1 MEAIAE
7 IDTGRR
13 IDTARNHTA
22 THLLHR
28 ALRAVLGGHVEQA
41 GSLVGPDRLR
51 FDFTHIAAV
60 TEKQLKQ
67 VEDLVNWKILEGLEV
82 ETIVTDIDSA
92 RNMGA
97 TALFGEKY
105 GDTVRVVK
113 TGDFSLEL
121 CGGTH
126 VKNTWALGQ
135 FVLLAESS
143 IAAGVRRIEALT
155 GSRALEHIKARENIL
170 NKVAG
175 MLKAPVENVA
185 ARVESLV
192 EDLKAKERGNPFL
205 KAKACRAGDRATD
218 TGRQGG

>member
-1 MEAIAE
+1 MEVTDCIAVQGGRFLHMGLVKSGTVKPGMEAIAE

-155 GSRALEHIKARENIL
+155 GSRALSISK
-170 NKVAG
+170 
-175 MLKAPVENVA
+175 
-185 ARVESLV
+185 
-192 EDLKAKERGNPFL
+192 
-205 KAKACRAGDRATD
+205 
-218 TGRQGG
+218 QGKTS